1 MAETPPAF
9 TIRVRPRDSEKAF
22 IFEGADG
29 RTVSFGSKAT
39 LEQAIFEQAG
49 LRGML
54 EELKSIG
61 GGKLDLTLA
70 QTGKALGKL
79 DDAGKLVFYSLL
91 GSDVLDFAADV
102 TDLVET
108 NLAVATAAGD
118 VPWVHVTTADNDPIA
133 HAIPLEMVPF
143 TGRSLSSFV
152 GQDETLLGEALDR
165 FLGFVAVVR
174 RDRGD
179 IDGAPALMN
188 PPTGMPVKLFQNL
201 SLTNVRGEMDY
212 FAKRPQF
219 EVDGPW
225 PVSGETLESFRTT
238 LLAQIFDPRNR
249 LDGSARTAPDQIQH
263 FACHC
268 DTFGDAQAHR
278 FLLQGEDGIKFAMP
292 LTGLRKELLERSQ
305 RRELADCDKPLV
317 FLNGCG
323 ATAVDS
329 RQLGSF
335 AQFFLVNRN
344 RGLVGSQIM
353 IPDEFAVA
361 FAEMF
366 YSALIFERRPVGEA
380 VLSAR
385 RKLAERRK
393 NVLGLLYM
401 HYGPTDLR
409 LAACRASP

>member
-1 MAETPPAF
+1 MADTPPAF
-9 TIRVRPRDSEKAF
+9 TIRIRPRDSEKAF

-29 RTVSFGSKAT
+29 RTVSFGSKTT

-54 EELKSIG
+54 EELKAIG

-70 QTGKALGKL
+70 QTGRALGKL
-79 DDAGKLVFYSLL
+79 DDAGKLVFFSLL
-91 GSDVLDFAADV
+91 GSDILDYAGEV

-108 NLAVATAAGD
+108 NLAVAAAVGG

-133 HAIPLEMVPF
+133 HAIPFEIVPF
-143 TGRSLSSFV
+143 TGRSLSPSV
-152 GQDETLLGEALDR
+152 GEDETVLGQSLDR
-165 FLGFVAVVR
+165 FLGFAAVVR

-179 IDGAPALMN
+179 IRGAPALTN
-188 PPTGMPVKLFQNL
+188 PPTGIPIKLFQNL
-201 SLTNVRGEMDY
+201 SLTNAKGEMEY
-212 FAKRPQF
+212 FAQRPQF

-225 PVSGETLESFRTT
+225 PVSGETPETFKAK
-238 LLAQIFDPRNR
+238 LLAQLFDPRNR
-249 LDGSARTAPDQIQH
+249 LDGSTRTEPDQIHH

-268 DTFGDAQAHR
+268 DTFGDAHAHR
-278 FLLQGEDGIKFAMP
+278 FVLQGEDGVKLPMP

-305 RRELADCDKPLV
+305 RRELPDCEKPLV

-323 ATAVDS
+323 ATAVDP

-335 AQFFLVNRN
+335 AQFFLINRN
-344 RGLVGSQIM
+344 RGLIGAQIM
-353 IPDEFAVA
+353 IPDEFAAA

-366 YSALIFERRPVGEA
+366 YSALVFERRPVGEA

-385 RKLAERRK
+385 RRLAERRK

-401 HYGPTDLR
+401 HYGPTDLQ
-409 LAACRASP
+409 LAA